1 MEKNLYDVHKA
12 ISEAQ
17 QENARPDDPL
27 VTFSV
32 KMRESLKGEVEEI
45 LQRHGVTPAQFIRKL
60 FEGLVQDY
68 RP

>member
-1 MEKNLYDVHKA
+1 MERDLYDVHKA

-17 QENARPDDPL
+17 QENTRPDDPL
-27 VTFSV
+27 ITFSV
-32 KMRESLKGEVEEI
+32 KMRESLKVEAEEI
-45 LQRHGVTPAQFIRKL
+45 LLRHGVTPAQFIRKL